1 MSQSIFESIRH
12 TNEYDQE
19 YWSARE
25 LAPILGYTKW
35 ENFAKVI
42 EKAILAV
49 KSSGNDSLD
58 WFPEIK
64 KPIISGKWGTQFVI
78 DYILSRNA
86 CYIIAQNW
94 DTKKPAIALAQM
106 YFASQTRKQ
115 ELMQEYL
122 ADKSR
127 LEEREKYS
135 ESDKDLSSALF
146 EKWLNSPQIATVKSK
161 WQKAFY
167 QNEPEKI
174 RMKYGITGKKP
185 LVDRAPDILITAQSL
200 ANQMTAMNVEKS
212 KTLNSEP
219 AISHEHIMNNTSVRK
234 TLTERGIVPELLI

>member
-64 KPIISGKWGTQFVI
+64 KPIISGK
-78 DYILSRNA
+78 
-86 CYIIAQNW
+86 
-94 DTKKPAIALAQM
+94 
-106 YFASQTRKQ
+106 
-115 ELMQEYL
+115 
-122 ADKSR
+122 
-127 LEEREKYS
+127 
-135 ESDKDLSSALF
+135 
-146 EKWLNSPQIATVKSK
+146 
-161 WQKAFY
+161 
-167 QNEPEKI
+167 
-174 RMKYGITGKKP
+174 
-185 LVDRAPDILITAQSL
+185 
-200 ANQMTAMNVEKS
+200 
-212 KTLNSEP
+212 
-219 AISHEHIMNNTSVRK
+219 
-234 TLTERGIVPELLI
+234 